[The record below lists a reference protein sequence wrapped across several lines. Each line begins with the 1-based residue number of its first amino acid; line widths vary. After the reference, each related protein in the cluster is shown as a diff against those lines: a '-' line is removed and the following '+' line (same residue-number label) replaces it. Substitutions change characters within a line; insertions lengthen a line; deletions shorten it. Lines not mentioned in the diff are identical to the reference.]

1 MGYTSGEFTGTIAT
15 IEVQYLGTK
24 LRKSLLI
31 LTVLAISVAST
42 PARALSSPGLPGA
55 TSAMSWYLLGF
66 ELGPWEAY
74 LAHELTPDLPSIER
88 VSRPQITWLQI
99 DRNIVL
105 PEFAQPL
112 LRRTS
117 QPKVN
122 LFTHS
127 ILQSSGLN
135 RNVSGFNGAGFGDDQ
150 TPLLFQRSTLLSGIS
165 GNLSERNRIS
175 VSAVLAAQQFG
186 HSMLDLSEFSH
197 RDSNIPSDFFAAQR
211 ELSQG
216 AGLRLAFETEIAPRL
231 KMNAAYQSHINM
243 DELLSVR
250 GLHGASADLDI
261 PSRMQ
266 MGVDLRASK
275 RTVFTAAVSQVFYS
289 GVGAF
294 PSRALPARFS
304 ALLGDSTSPN
314 FEWED
319 LTVYSFGVR
328 WRHES
333 DLELSF
339 DFHSRSQPSPSS
351 PRLAGALR
359 DELAEQSFLVGL
371 GKRLNEQTSF
381 NISASYAPPEFAF
394 GGNVMGVLSDD
405 LDQAVEVAARLN
417 ISF

>member
-1 MGYTSGEFTGTIAT
+1 MT
-15 IEVQYLGTK
+15 L
-24 LRKSLLI
+24 
-31 LTVLAISVAST
+31 SVVST
-42 PARALSSPGLPGA
+42 PSRALSTTGMPSA

-88 VSRPQITWLQI
+88 LNRPQITWLHI

-105 PEFAQPL
+105 PEFAHPL
-112 LRRTS
+112 LRQRAT
-117 QPKVN
+117 PKVN
-122 LFTHS
+122 LFTRS
-127 ILQSSGLN
+127 VLQTTGL
-135 RNVSGFNGAGFGDDQ
+135 SWSTNGVGNLSFGNNQ
-150 TPLLFQRSTLLSGIS
+150 APLSFQRSILFSGIS
-165 GNLSERNRIS
+165 GKLSERNRIS
-175 VSAVLAAQQFG
+175 VSAVLASQQFG
-186 HSMLDLSEFSH
+186 HSMLDLNEYSNTDSH
-197 RDSNIPSDFFAAQR
+197 LPSDFFAIR
-211 ELSQG
+211 RDLSQG
-216 AGLRLAFETEIAPRL
+216 TGLRLAFETDIAPRL
-231 KMNAAYQSHINM
+231 KMSAAYQSHIEL
-243 DELLSVR
+243 DELVSVR

-266 MGVDLRASK
+266 MGVNFNASK

-339 DFHSRSQPSPSS
+339 DFHSRSQPSPTS

-359 DELAEQSFLVGL
+359 DELADQSFLVGL
-371 GKRLNEQTSF
+371 GKRLNDQASLD
-381 NISASYAPPEFAF
+381 ISASYAPPEFAF
-394 GGNVMGVLSDD
+394 GGNVMGILTDD

>member
-1 MGYTSGEFTGTIAT
+1 MR
-15 IEVQYLGTK
+15 K
-24 LRKSLLI
+24 LLLI
-31 LTVLAISVAST
+31 LTVLALSVVSAPS
-42 PARALSSPGLPGA
+42 RALSTTGLPSA

-88 VSRPQITWLQI
+88 VNRPQISWLHI

-105 PEFAQPL
+105 PDFAHPL
-112 LRRTS
+112 LRHHAE
-117 QPKVN
+117 PKIT

-127 ILQSSGLN
+127 MLQSSGLN
-135 RNVSGFNGAGFGDDQ
+135 WNASGFGAGNFGNDQ
-150 TPLLFQRSTLLSGIS
+150 TPRSFQRSMLLSGIS

-175 VSAVLAAQQFG
+175 VSAVLASQQFG
-186 HSMLDLSEFSH
+186 HSMLDLSEFNNG
-197 RDSNIPSDFFAAQR
+197 DLYLPSDFFAAPR
-211 ELSQG
+211 DLSQG
-216 AGLRLAFETEIAPRL
+216 AGLRLAFETDIAPRL
-231 KMNAAYQSHINM
+231 KMSAVYQSHINL
-243 DELLSVR
+243 DELVSVR

-266 MGVDLRASK
+266 MGVDFNAGK

-339 DFHSRSQPSPSS
+339 DFHSRSQPSPNS

-371 GKRLNEQTSF
+371 GKRLNEQTSLD
-381 NISASYAPPEFAF
+381 ISASYAPPEFAF
-394 GGNVMGVLSDD
+394 GGNVMGVLTDD
-405 LDQAVEVAARLN
+405 LDQAVEVAARLS